1 MTQKVIPTDTVP
13 YTALGEQVEPIR
25 QELVTRVD
33 EVIKS
38 GRYILGPEVDG
49 FEEEFAAYCGSQFAV
64 GLGSGT
70 DALLLALRGLGLG
83 DGDEVITVPNSFIAS
98 TSTIALAG
106 ARPVFVDVGE
116 DMNIDPNQIE
126 AAITGRTKAI
136 APVHLTG
143 RPVRM
148 KEVCEIADRHNL
160 FVIEDAAQAVGARLD
175 GRRVG
180 SLGRVGCFSLH
191 PLKNLFAFGDAGMAT
206 TDDASLYE
214 EMRMA
219 RNHGLR
225 TRDSCEYWS
234 FNCRLD
240 AIQAALLRVTLQH
253 LEEWTEQRRSL
264 ALRYNDRLRQ
274 YVTVPDEGPNEYCV
288 YQTYMVQADHRDK
301 LQKFLRTNGVE
312 ALVHYPTPIHHQPA
326 AKGLGYAPAD
336 FPIATRLA
344 ARIMSLPLY
353 PTMTHDQQD
362 RVVSLIGEFYESHG
376 H

>member
-1 MTQKVIPTDTVP
+1 MTQKVIPTDKVP

-106 ARPVFVDVGE
+106 GRPVFVDVGE

-126 AAITGRTKAI
+126 AAITSRTKAI

-160 FVIEDAAQAVGARLD
+160 FVVEDAAQAVGARLD

-206 TDDASLYE
+206 TD
-214 EMRMA
+214 
-219 RNHGLR
+219 
-225 TRDSCEYWS
+225 
-234 FNCRLD
+234 
-240 AIQAALLRVTLQH
+240 AA
-253 LEEWTEQRRSL
+253 
-264 ALRYNDRLRQ
+264 
-274 YVTVPDEGPNEYCV
+274 
-288 YQTYMVQADHRDK
+288 
-301 LQKFLRTNGVE
+301 
-312 ALVHYPTPIHHQPA
+312 
-326 AKGLGYAPAD
+326 
-336 FPIATRLA
+336 
-344 ARIMSLPLY
+344 
-353 PTMTHDQQD
+353 
-362 RVVSLIGEFYESHG
+362 
-376 H
+376 